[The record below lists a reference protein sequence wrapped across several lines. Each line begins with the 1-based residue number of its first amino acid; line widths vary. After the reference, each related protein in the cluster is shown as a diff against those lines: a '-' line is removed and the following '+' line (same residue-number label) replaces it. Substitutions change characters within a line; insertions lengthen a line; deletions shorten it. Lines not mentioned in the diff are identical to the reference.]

1 MSIFTYQ
8 LNIRFCVRILYVPL
22 NGPEKK
28 MSIFTKTL
36 FKMNFFENAV
46 FELTGGH
53 LKKDDACENSCVG
66 WGGKT
71 YGECKCGE

>member
-1 MSIFTYQ
+1 M
-8 LNIRFCVRILYVPL
+8 RILYVRL

-28 MSIFTKTL
+28 KSIFKKTL

-46 FELTGGH
+46 FEITGRH

-66 WGGKT
+66 WGGGGGGGGT
-71 YGECKCGE
+71 RPMGNANVANEQQIG